1 MQLNI
6 QNFRGIREAQIS
18 FDENE
23 AINCLIGPGDSTK
36 STILKAIEYVFYP
49 SYTLSLTDL
58 DFYECNTSA
67 PIVIAATITQ
77 LPPQLLTEQK
87 GGLYLRCAPP
97 YDGDSDDPEDD
108 NVYLTIQLEIDQD
121 LEPHWTLIKN
131 GKEPRSISQSDRKLL
146 PVKFI
151 GESAFQDLTWAKS
164 SVLNQLLDD
173 TDELKS
179 AHIKAMRHLVDT
191 MQFKE
196 LDSITSTV
204 VQAASSFGLSLNEE
218 ELQNKY
224 LFHRGT
230 LASSVGLYENHVPI
244 FQRGTGTQVLLS
256 AALEITASA
265 SGAIL
270 LIDEIETGLEPH
282 RLRSF
287 IAALRDASTT
297 GFGQI
302 LFTTHSPVAIRELN
316 IAELLA
322 IRSNSGSTDA
332 IKLSSPD
339 SELNDGMQ
347 GTLRRAPDAFL
358 GNKVI
363 VCEGKTELGI
373 VWSIGAT
380 HLSKYGATC
389 VDSNGGTNMFKY
401 AKHLNRAGYSVCIA
415 MDSDVD
421 NLEADKN
428 SAGDSGI
435 KILDTEPGNCIEEQI
450 FKDIPSSGV
459 LQLIDIAK
467 DFKGEQS
474 IKDKLRDSGFLDYSS
489 EMRTFDST
497 QRMQLGKASNSG
509 GWFKTIEQGEKVAQV
524 VYDHLEQMKDKH
536 LQGMVSSLLSWIK
549 NNDD

>member
-6 QNFRGIREAQIS
+6 QNFRGIRETQIS
-18 FDENE
+18 FDVNE

-49 SYTLSLTDL
+49 SYALSLTDL

-67 PIVIAATITQ
+67 PIVIAATVTQ

-97 YDGDSDDPEDD
+97 YDGDSDDPDDD

-121 LEPHWTLIKN
+121 LEPHWALIKN

-151 GESAFQDLTWAKS
+151 GGNAFHDLTWAKS

-173 TDELKS
+173 TDELKN

-191 MQFKE
+191 MHFEE
-196 LDSITSTV
+196 LDSIASTV
-204 VQAASSFGLSLNEE
+204 VQAARSFGLSLNEE

-230 LASSVGLYENHVPI
+230 LASSVGLYENQVPV

-256 AALEITASA
+256 AALEITASS
-265 SGAIL
+265 SGAML

-282 RLRSF
+282 RLRAF
-287 IAALRDASTT
+287 IAALRDASTE

-302 LFTTHSPVAIRELN
+302 LFTTHSPVAIQELD
-316 IAELLA
+316 IAEICA
-322 IRSNSGSTDA
+322 TRSNSGLTDVL
-332 IKLSSPD
+332 KLSSSDP
-339 SELNDGMQ
+339 ELNDGMQ
-347 GTLRRAPDAFL
+347 GALRKAPDAFL

-373 VWSIGAT
+373 VRSIGAPQ
-380 HLSKYGATC
+380 LSLFGATC
-389 VDSNGGTNMFKY
+389 VDSGGGTNMFRY
-401 AKHLNRAGYSVCIA
+401 AKHLNRAGYSVCIVL
-415 MDSDVD
+415 DSDVESLKAEKD
-421 NLEADKN
+421 AA
-428 SAGDSGI
+428 SDSGI
-435 KILDTEPGNCIEEQI
+435 RVFDTVSGSCIEEQI
-450 FKDIPSSGV
+450 FKDIPDSGV
-459 LQLIDIAK
+459 LKLIDIAK

-497 QRMQLGKASNSG
+497 QRMQLGQASSSG
-509 GWFKTIEQGEKVAQV
+509 GWFKTIEQGEKVGQV

-536 LQGMVSSLLSWIK
+536 LQEMVSSLLSWIE